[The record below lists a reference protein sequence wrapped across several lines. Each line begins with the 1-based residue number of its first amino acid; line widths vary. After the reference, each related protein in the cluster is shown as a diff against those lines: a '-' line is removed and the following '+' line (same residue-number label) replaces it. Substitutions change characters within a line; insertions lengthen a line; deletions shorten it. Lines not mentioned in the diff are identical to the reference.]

1 MNWKKSMTILGL
13 SACFLAMTIP
23 AMAADELKSG
33 EKPSA
38 EIRENS
44 MMTKNLL
51 AMLVTDG
58 TISEST
64 YDAIEE
70 YLQQN
75 PPTKPDGGE
84 IDGQEPPAKPDGG
97 EFDGLGPQP
106 PMAGVINQDILD
118 KLLAA
123 GVVTEDEYSTIS
135 ANLPTVPE
143 PLDK

>member
-1 MNWKKSMTILGL
+1 MNWKKSMAVLGL

-75 PPTKPDGGE
+75 PRPSSKEERLTVRNRLPSLTE
-84 IDGQEPPAKPDGG
+84 QESLTDS
-97 EFDGLGPQP
+97 DRSRLWLG
-106 PMAGVINQDILD
+106 
-118 KLLAA
+118 
-123 GVVTEDEYSTIS
+123 
-135 ANLPTVPE
+135 
-143 PLDK
+143 